1 MTTHCVLAKPVR
13 VRHSPATVTIAL
25 RWKSGRRPAVAAPTF
40 ERKGRHRVRSTNP
53 FRVFLVAL
61 VLVIAACAGP
71 ASSGVPTLHPDA
83 TSVVP
88 TEAPPTSAPTFPLT
102 LTDDEGTDVTI
113 PAAPQKIVSLTPATT
128 ETLFALGAGSRVVG
142 KVEDIANFPAEASAV
157 PVVATFAGVDVEKI
171 VASGADLVVSG
182 GAGLTQGPAV
192 EQLRNAGIPV
202 LVSYPTTIDEALA
215 GIRLI
220 GIAVGLADAGAT
232 LADSIS
238 GQIDELS
245 SIAGT
250 IEETPRVFYEIDVTG
265 GIFTP
270 PADSIYGEMF
280 ELAGAELIPGDPNY
294 SISLE
299 KLVDAD
305 PQVILLGDAAYGVTK
320 KSVAAR
326 AGWSGMT
333 AVKDGAIFAVD
344 DIVITRPGP
353 RIAEGLKVLIQ
364 AIHPE
369 LALT

>member
-1 MTTHCVLAKPVR
+1 MRSTKPFRLFLAVLILVTAACT
-13 VRHSPATVTIAL
+13 SPASTGAPSNPNGTSIVPTDA
-25 RWKSGRRPAVAAPTF
+25 PPTAAPTF
-40 ERKGRHRVRSTNP
+40 P
-53 FRVFLVAL
+53 
-61 VLVIAACAGP
+61 I
-71 ASSGVPTLHPDA
+71 
-83 TSVVP
+83 
-88 TEAPPTSAPTFPLT
+88 T

-113 PAAPQKIVSLTPATT
+113 PAEPRKIVSLTPATT
-128 ETLFALGAGSRVVG
+128 ETLFAIGAGSRVVG

-157 PVVATFAGVDVEKI
+157 PIVATFAGVDVEKI

-182 GAGLTQGPAV
+182 GTGLTQGSAV
-192 EQLRNAGIPV
+192 EKLRNAGIPV
-202 LVSYPTTIDEALA
+202 LVSYPTTIDEVLA

-220 GIAVGLADAGAT
+220 GTAVGLPDAGAT

-238 GQIDELS
+238 GQIGDLS

-250 IEETPRVFYEIDVTG
+250 IEELPRVFYEIDVTG

-280 ELAGAELIPGDPNY
+280 ELAGAELIPGDANY

-299 KLVDAD
+299 RLVDAN

-320 KSVAAR
+320 ESVAAR

-333 AVKDGAIFAVD
+333 AVKDGRIVAVD

-353 RIAEGLKVLIQ
+353 RIAEGLKALIQ